1 MKTYIATY
9 SYRSGRIEFTGT
21 VPELVEKF
29 SYTLL
34 AGNSWDP
41 TIKTNPT
48 TAKGLENA
56 LNKSAS
62 VRRCYYDSYY
72 IREAK

>member
-1 MKTYIATY
+1 MKTYIATH
-9 SYRSGRIEFTGT
+9 SSRSGRIEFTGT
-21 VPELVEKF
+21 VPELVKKF
-29 SYTLL
+29 SYTLI

-41 TIKTNPT
+41 TIKTNPK
-48 TAKGLENA
+48 TARGLENA

-62 VRRCYYDSYY
+62 VRHCYSDYYD